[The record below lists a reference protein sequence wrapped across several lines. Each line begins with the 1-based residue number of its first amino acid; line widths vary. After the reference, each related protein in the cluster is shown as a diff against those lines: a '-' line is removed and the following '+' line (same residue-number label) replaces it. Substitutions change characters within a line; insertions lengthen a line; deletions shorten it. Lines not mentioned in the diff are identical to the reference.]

1 MIFPGIFTNSKGGT
15 LGSAPGGWGIV
26 ISPYTED
33 FLLGPFG
40 SYKWCH
46 GGLLEKSLSRRGNN
60 DFWTY
65 MVNSENRSL
74 VGEITILGHI
84 FEVFSQTARGVPC
97 LFVVAPFLGLE
108 AVHENH
114 QIALC

>member
-1 MIFPGIFTNSKGGT
+1 
-15 LGSAPGGWGIV
+15 
-26 ISPYTED
+26 
-33 FLLGPFG
+33 
-40 SYKWCH
+40 
-46 GGLLEKSLSRRGNN
+46 
-60 DFWTY
+60 

>member
-1 MIFPGIFTNSKGGT
+1 MREAFSLESF
-15 LGSAPGGWGIV
+15 
-26 ISPYTED
+26 EHH
-33 FLLGPFG
+33 
-40 SYKWCH
+40 KWSH
-46 GGLLEKSLSRRGNN
+46 RRLFHKSLCARGNN

-84 FEVFSQTARGVPC
+84 FKVFSQTARGVPC

>member
-1 MIFPGIFTNSKGGT
+1 
-15 LGSAPGGWGIV
+15 
-26 ISPYTED
+26 
-33 FLLGPFG
+33 
-40 SYKWCH
+40 
-46 GGLLEKSLSRRGNN
+46 
-60 DFWTY
+60 

-84 FEVFSQTARGVPC
+84 FEVFSQMARGVPC